1 MYRRILVAV
10 ENSSADRTILAH
22 VGKLAKLTGAE
33 LLLVHVAD
41 GWAARYFD
49 QLQLRESEEMKID
62 RAYLDTLQRKLT
74 AQGFTV
80 QTHLTMGDPPTELIH
95 AAESG
100 SVDLI
105 VMSTHGHKFLG
116 DVLHFATA
124 DRVRHEVKILV
135 LLLRAQQG

>member
-1 MYRRILVAV
+1 M
-10 ENSSADRTILAH
+10 
-22 VGKLAKLTGAE
+22 
-33 LLLVHVAD
+33 
-41 GWAARYFD
+41 
-49 QLQLRESEEMKID
+49 
-62 RAYLDTLQRKLT
+62 
-74 AQGFTV
+74 